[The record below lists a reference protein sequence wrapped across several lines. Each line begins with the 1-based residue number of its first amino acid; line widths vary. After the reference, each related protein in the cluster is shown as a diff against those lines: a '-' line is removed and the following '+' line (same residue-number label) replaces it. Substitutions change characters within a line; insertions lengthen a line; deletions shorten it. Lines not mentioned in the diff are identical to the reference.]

1 MLVSDTEKF
10 IFFHVPKSAG
20 TSIHNFFKEKYGW
33 QDDPPPVLHHMKAKD
48 YMKFYP
54 EKISYFKFA
63 FVRNPFDRLLSAYS
77 DFVQNRLEGRIQ
89 DNYKRFLLNNQKW
102 DDNCL
107 CIYRL
112 YETNPNKFSTYD
124 EFYQYYMQA
133 YKWNVDWESQKYFD
147 NLDIADGGNFLTIGK
162 TETFEDFCLNFVE
175 SGWCKDIHFLPQS
188 DILSN
193 ENGLIVDFVGKT
205 ENLSNDMKIISD
217 RLGYNINVEH
227 HRRSKHPHYK
237 EVYNSKM
244 ISIVENF
251 FAKDFELFG
260 Y

>member
-10 IFFHVPKSAG
+10 IFFHVPKSGG
-20 TSIHNFFKEKYGW
+20 TSIHSFFKEKYGW

-48 YMKFYP
+48 YMKFHP
-54 EKISYFKFA
+54 EKFSYFKFA

-77 DFVQNRLEGRIQ
+77 DFVQNRLVGRMQ
-89 DNYKRFLLNNQKW
+89 NNYIRFLSNNQRW

-107 CIYRL
+107 CIYRY
-112 YETNPNKFSTYD
+112 YETNSDKFSTYE
-124 EFYQYYMQA
+124 EFYDYYMQA
-133 YKWNVDWESQKYFD
+133 YKWNVEWVNQQYFNHLEID
-147 NLDIADGGNFLTIGK
+147 DGGDFLTIGK
-162 TETFEDFCLNFVE
+162 DETFESFCYNFIE
-175 SGWCKDIHFLPQS
+175 SGWCRDIHFLPQS
-188 DILSN
+188 EILSDQT
-193 ENGLIVDFVGKT
+193 GLIPDFIGKT
-205 ENLSNDMKIISD
+205 ENISSD
-217 RLGYNINVEH
+217 IKTISERLGYNISVEH
-227 HRRSKHPHYK
+227 HRKSKHPDYK